1 MMSQRLKKR
10 KQQLV
15 VSDASEVKGH
25 RAYIQKIYHLDLAAE
40 NVSVEH

>member
-25 RAYIQKIYHLDLAAE
+25 RDQKIYHLDLAAQ
-40 NVSVEH
+40 NVSVEHR